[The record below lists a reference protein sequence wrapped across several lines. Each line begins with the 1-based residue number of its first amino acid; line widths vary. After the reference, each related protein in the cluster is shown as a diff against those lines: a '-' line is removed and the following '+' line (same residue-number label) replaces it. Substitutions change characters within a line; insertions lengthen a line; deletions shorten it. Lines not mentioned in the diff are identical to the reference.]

1 MLTHG
6 GSQLW
11 NRDDDKDSKMN
22 FLFSLNQMS
31 FLIGLFQI
39 MTLSF
44 YPLGPK

>member
-1 MLTHG
+1 MLIHG

-22 FLFSLNQMS
+22 LFSLNQMS